1 MLPSA
6 FNKQSS
12 AASLLLLATASTSSF
27 GETVQGLLAQL
38 VQATEFASHLHYDLL
53 PETFL
58 FVVITYLL
66 TVNALE
72 LGHGRSKRALAL
84 ASLKGLRTALL
95 IAGLLYLLQLYSE
108 FGATSVLLLDGY
120 LVSGT
125 YTTVMKL
132 VVLLTAL
139 FIVYASDRYVR
150 QHTRHLLEYPLMLGL
165 AVLFMLLLVST
176 NHLISAFLALVGFS
190 LNLYVLILFDA
201 PNRVAREAG
210 VKYYYLSTFSGG
222 LILYGF
228 FLLYTLT
235 RTGHFDLIAEYFSMI
250 PLNETA
256 TFLPILSV
264 SLFLTGLFFKLSAF
278 PGHL

>member
-1 MLPSA
+1 MLPFA

-12 AASLLLLATASTSSF
+12 AASLLLLATTSTSPF

-38 VQATEFASHLHYDLL
+38 IQATEFASHLHYDLL

-72 LGHGRSKRALAL
+72 LGYGRSKRALAL

-95 IAGLLYLLQLYSE
+95 IAGLLYLLQLYDA
-108 FGATSVLLLDGY
+108 FGATSVLLLEGY

-125 YTTVMKL
+125 YTAAMKF

-139 FIVYASDRYVR
+139 FIVYASGRYVR

-165 AVLFMLLLVST
+165 AVLFMLLLVSA

-201 PNRVAREAG
+201 PNRAAREAG

-228 FLLYTLT
+228 FLLYMLT
-235 RTGHFDLIAEYFSMI
+235 RAGHFDLIAEYFSTI